1 VDQKEQARRSDAE
14 LIAVSDWGTT
24 RADFFAHRAAGGNM
38 RSLHRQRGW
47 LGLIGL
53 LLALVIVAVLAQK
66 VLKTYGLLPGAG
78 PGAGSASERGLRG
91 PGVAIPAPYDGTGV
105 TPTPAAAMERAR
117 GLESAV
123 QQQAQ
128 DMNKRIDEGTK

>member
-1 VDQKEQARRSDAE
+1 
-14 LIAVSDWGTT
+14 
-24 RADFFAHRAAGGNM
+24 M
-38 RSLHRQRGW
+38 RTLHRQRGW

-66 VLKTYGLLPGAG
+66 VLKIYGLLPGAE
-78 PGAGSASERGLRG
+78 PGARSAERGLRG

-117 GLESAV
+117 GLESAI

-128 DMNKRIDEGTK
+128 DLNKRIDEGTK

>member
-1 VDQKEQARRSDAE
+1 MH
-14 LIAVSDWGTT
+14 TP
-24 RADFFAHRAAGGNM
+24 
-38 RSLHRQRGW
+38 HRQRGW

-66 VLKTYGLLPGAG
+66 VLKTYGLLSGAQ
-78 PGAGSASERGLRG
+78 PEAKSASERGPRG
-91 PGVAIPAPYDGTGV
+91 PVEVSPAPLDASGV
-105 TPTPAAAMERAR
+105 TPAPAAMERAR

-128 DMNKRIDEGTK
+128 DLNKRMDETAK

>member
-1 VDQKEQARRSDAE
+1 
-14 LIAVSDWGTT
+14 
-24 RADFFAHRAAGGNM
+24 M

-66 VLKTYGLLPGAG
+66 VLKTYGLLPGAE
-78 PGAGSASERGLRG
+78 PGARSASERGLRG

-105 TPTPAAAMERAR
+105 TPTPAAMERAR

-128 DMNKRIDEGTK
+128 DLSKRIDEGTK

>member
-1 VDQKEQARRSDAE
+1 
-14 LIAVSDWGTT
+14 
-24 RADFFAHRAAGGNM
+24 M
-38 RSLHRQRGW
+38 RTLHGQRGW

-66 VLKTYGLLPGAG
+66 VLKTYGLLPGAE
-78 PGAGSASERGLRG
+78 PGARSASERGCAARVSQS
-91 PGVAIPAPYDGTGV
+91 PRRMTERGV

>member
-1 VDQKEQARRSDAE
+1 
-14 LIAVSDWGTT
+14 
-24 RADFFAHRAAGGNM
+24 M
-38 RSLHRQRGW
+38 RTLRRQRGW

-66 VLKTYGLLPGAG
+66 VLKTYGLLPGAE
-78 PGAGSASERGLRG
+78 PGAKSAAERGPRG
-91 PGVAIPAPYDGTGV
+91 PGDISPAPLDATGV
-105 TPTPAAAMERAR
+105 TPTPAAAIERAR

-128 DMNKRIDEGTK
+128 DLNKRMDEGTK